1 MKRFLFLLLTV
12 VSLSASAQ
20 DTMPMLKFGYLSYE
34 AVLQSMPDYTIVE
47 TGMAELQEQ
56 YAAEQKRVED
66 EFNKKYEEFLEGQH
80 DFPSTI
86 LQKRQNELQELL
98 DKNIAFKKESQRL
111 LTEAKNKALAPL
123 KARLADALAKV
134 GTANDLAFILNTDQN
149 VAPWI
154 NVEMGINVT
163 EAVQTALEN

>member
-20 DTMPMLKFGYLSYE
+20 DVAPVLKFGYLSYDE
-34 AVLQSMPDYTIVE
+34 VLQSLPEYATVE
-47 TGMAELQEQ
+47 AGIAELQGQ

-66 EFNKKYEEFLEGQH
+66 EFNKKYEDFLEGQH
-80 DFPSTI
+80 DFPPTI

-111 LTEAKNKALAPL
+111 LAEAKEKALAPL
-123 KARLADALAKV
+123 KQRLADALARV
-134 GTANDLAFILNTDQN
+134 GSARDFAFILNTDAN
-149 VAPWI
+149 AAPWI
-154 NVEMGINVT
+154 NVEMGTNVT
-163 EAVQTALEN
+163 EAVKIALK

>member
-20 DTMPMLKFGYLSYE
+20 DVAPVLKFGYLSYDE
-34 AVLQSMPDYTIVE
+34 VLQSLPEYATIE
-47 TGMAELQEQ
+47 AGMAELQEQ

-66 EFNKKYEEFLEGQH
+66 EFNKKYEDFLEGQH
-80 DFPSTI
+80 DFPPTI

-111 LTEAKNKALAPL
+111 LAEAKEKALAPL
-123 KARLADALAKV
+123 KQRLANALARV
-134 GTANDLAFILNTDQN
+134 GSARDFAFILNTDAN
-149 VAPWI
+149 AAPWI
-154 NVEMGINVT
+154 NVEMGTNVT
-163 EAVQTALEN
+163 EAVKIALK